1 MYHPRM
7 ARRLTAEKP
16 APDRAAVRLD
26 RWLWAARWFKTRS
39 LATEAVTG
47 GKVHLNGRRVKPASE
62 VRAGDE
68 LRIRKGPY
76 TFTVAVR
83 SVADRRGPAR
93 EAATLYEETE
103 ESAAAR
109 ELRRIQ
115 MRDMPVPTYEG
126 KGRPTKRERRELDR
140 ARKGI
145 SS

>member
-1 MYHPRM
+1 MGRGMTPETTPYEP
-7 ARRLTAEKP
+7 EV
-16 APDRAAVRLD
+16 VRLD
-26 RWLWAARWFKTRS
+26 RWLWAARWFKTRG

-47 GKVHLNGRRVKPASE
+47 GKVHLNGRRVKPATD

-76 TFTVAVR
+76 TFTVTVKG
-83 SVADRRGPAR
+83 VAQRRGPAR
-93 EAATLYEETE
+93 QAVTLYQETE

-126 KGRPTKRERRELDR
+126 KGRPTKRKRRELDR
-140 ARKGI
+140 ARRKL
-145 SS
+145 SP

>member
-1 MYHPRM
+1 MGRGMIPE
-7 ARRLTAEKP
+7 TT
-16 APDRAAVRLD
+16 PDEPEAVRLD
-26 RWLWAARWFKTRS
+26 RWLWAARWFKTRG

-47 GKVHLNGRRVKPASE
+47 GKVHLNGRRVKPATD

-76 TFTVAVR
+76 TFTVVVTG
-83 SVADRRGPAR
+83 VAQRRGPAR
-93 EAATLYEETE
+93 QAASLYQETE

-126 KGRPTKRERRELDR
+126 KGRPTKRKRRELDR
-140 ARKGI
+140 ARRKL
-145 SS
+145 SP